1 MIPATA
7 WEPTPRDIAWQEQMV
22 RIMTNKATWAVPGT
36 QSIFEIDKDSK
47 TFKLVVGSPE
57 EETNRRI
64 AKVFKRL
71 GFSEFGSS
79 EPENPLDRLNPSS
92 N

>member
-1 MIPATA
+1 MRLLI
-7 WEPTPRDIAWQEQMV
+7 
-22 RIMTNKATWAVPGT
+22 NKAAWAVPGT

-47 TFKLVVGSPE
+47 TFKLVVGNPE

-64 AKVFKRL
+64 AKVFRRL
-71 GFSEFGSS
+71 GFSEFGASD
-79 EPENPLDRLNPSS
+79 PENPLDRFNGSI